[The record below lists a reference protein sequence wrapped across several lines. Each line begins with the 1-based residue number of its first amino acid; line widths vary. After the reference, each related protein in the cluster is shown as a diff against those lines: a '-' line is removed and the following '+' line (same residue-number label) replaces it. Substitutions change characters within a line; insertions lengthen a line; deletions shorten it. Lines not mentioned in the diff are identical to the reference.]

1 MTIAQTQPV
10 SDPMGLPATRRYS
23 PWDEFVKRF
32 RRNKP
37 AVLSLA
43 ILVVLATCA
52 VVFFTMDVTG
62 HYWPYNPMAPD
73 LKAKMEGPSAA
84 HPLGTDNLGRDVMTR
99 MLHGTRIS
107 LTVGF
112 VAVSVSVTIG
122 VLIGAIAGYFGG
134 MVDGILMRFV
144 DMMMCFPTFFLILT
158 VVALLEPNIWNIII
172 VIGLTSWT
180 GTARFVRAEFLSLRE
195 RDFVLA
201 ARAGGLSNRR
211 IIFRHIL
218 PNALAPVA
226 VSAVL
231 GIAGAI
237 LTEASLSF
245 LGFGVQPPAPTW
257 GNILADGKSYIL
269 DAWWLI
275 VFPGVA
281 IFVTTLS
288 FYLVGE
294 GMREALDPRL
304 RIGT

>member
-1 MTIAQTQPV
+1 MTTAQTQSMV
-10 SDPMGLPATRRYS
+10 QAQDMAPAGRYS
-23 PWDEFVKRF
+23 PWGEFVKRF
-32 RRNKP
+32 RRNTP
-37 AVLSLA
+37 AMISLGVLL
-43 ILVVLATCA
+43 VLAALA
-52 VVFFTMDVTG
+52 VVFYSMELVG
-62 HYWPYNPMAPD
+62 HYWPYDPLTPD
-73 LKAKMEGPSAA
+73 LTAKLQPPHVA
-84 HPLGTDNLGRDVMTR
+84 HLLGTDNLGRDVLTR

-112 VAVSVSVTIG
+112 VAVGVAATIG
-122 VLIGAIAGYFGG
+122 IFIGAIAGYFGG
-134 MVDGILMRFV
+134 LVDSVLMRFV

-158 VVALLEPNIWNIII
+158 VVALLQPNIYNIIV
-172 VIGLTSWT
+172 VIGLTGWT

-201 ARAGGLSNRR
+201 ARAGGLGNRR

-257 GNILADGKSYIL
+257 GNILADGKTYIL

-275 VFPGVA
+275 VFPGMA

-294 GMREALDPRL
+294 GLREALDPRL
-304 RIGT
+304 RVD

>member
-1 MTIAQTQPV
+1 LGILILLAAA
-10 SDPMGLPATRRYS
+10 S
-23 PWDEFVKRF
+23 
-32 RRNKP
+32 
-37 AVLSLA
+37 AV
-43 ILVVLATCA
+43 
-52 VVFFTMDVTG
+52 FWTMDATH
-62 HYWPYNPMAPD
+62 HYWPCDPRATD
-73 LKAKMEGPSAA
+73 LQAKLQGPSRA

-107 LTVGF
+107 LTVGL
-112 VAVSVSVTIG
+112 VAVGVSVTIG
-122 VLIGAIAGYFGG
+122 ILIGSIAGYVGG
-134 MVDGILMRFV
+134 MVDSVLMRFV
-144 DMMMCFPTFFLILT
+144 DMVMCFPTFFLILT

-201 ARAGGLSNRR
+201 ARAGGLGNGR
-211 IIFRHIL
+211 IILRHIL

-257 GNILADGKSYIL
+257 GNILADGKTYIL

-275 VFPGVA
+275 VFPGIA

-294 GMREALDPRL
+294 GLREALDPRL
-304 RIGT
+304 RID

>member
-1 MTIAQTQPV
+1 MTVAPITPQIDAA
-10 SDPMGLPATRRYS
+10 DLRATEQYS
-23 PWDEFVKRF
+23 PWRDFLRRFV
-32 RRNKP
+32 RNKP
-37 AVLSLA
+37 AVLA
-43 ILVVLATCA
+43 FWILVVLAVIA
-52 VVFFTMDVTG
+52 VVFTSMELTK
-62 HYWPYNPMAPD
+62 HYWPYNPDSVD
-73 LKAKMEGPSAA
+73 LTVKLQGPSMA
-84 HPLGTDNLGRDVMTR
+84 HPLGTDNLGRDVCTR

-112 VAVSVSVTIG
+112 IAVGVSITIG
-122 VLIGAIAGYFGG
+122 IFVGAVAGYFGG
-134 MVDGILMRFV
+134 VVDAILMRFV

-158 VVALLEPNIWNIII
+158 VVALLKPSIYNIII

-180 GTARFVRAEFLSLRE
+180 GTARFVRAEFLSLRQ

-201 ARAGGLSNRR
+201 AVAGGLGNSR

-218 PNALAPVA
+218 PNSLAPVA

-245 LGFGVQPPAPTW
+245 LGFGVPPPAPTW
-257 GNILADGKSYIL
+257 GNVLADGKTYIL

-275 VFPGVA
+275 VFPGMA
-281 IFVTTLS
+281 IFITTLS

-304 RIGT
+304 RID

>member
-1 MTIAQTQPV
+1 MTAA
-10 SDPMGLPATRRYS
+10 PATSQAEPKDLRGAERYS
-23 PWDEFVKRF
+23 PRRDFLKRF
-32 RRNKP
+32 FRNKP
-37 AVLSLA
+37 AVLALW
-43 ILVVLATCA
+43 ILIVLAVVA
-52 VVFFTMDVTG
+52 VVFTSMEITQR
-62 HYWPYNPMAPD
+62 YWPYDPHSVD
-73 LKAKMEGPSAA
+73 LTVKLQGPSGA
-84 HPLGTDNLGRDVMTR
+84 HPLGTDNLGRDVLTR

-112 VAVSVSVTIG
+112 VAVAVSVTIG
-122 VLIGAIAGYFGG
+122 VLIGSMAGYFGG
-134 MVDGILMRFV
+134 VVDSVLMRFV

-158 VVALLEPNIWNIII
+158 VVALLKPSIYNIII
-172 VIGLTSWT
+172 VIGLTGWT
-180 GTARFVRAEFLSLRE
+180 GTARFVRAEFLSLRG

-201 ARAGGLSNRR
+201 ALAGGLGNGR

-237 LTEASLSF
+237 LTEAGLSF
-245 LGFGVQPPAPTW
+245 LGFGVPPPAPTW
-257 GNILADGKSYIL
+257 GNILADGKTYIL

-275 VFPGVA
+275 VFPGMA

-294 GMREALDPRL
+294 GLREALDPRL
-304 RIGT
+304 RID

>member
-1 MTIAQTQPV
+1 MTVANTEPLQAPLE
-10 SDPMGLPATRRYS
+10 LPAGERYS
-23 PWDEFVKRF
+23 PWREFVKRF

-37 AVLSLA
+37 AVVA
-43 ILVVLATCA
+43 FWILVGLAVIALTFWLFGVL
-52 VVFFTMDVTG
+52 G
-62 HYWPYNPMAPD
+62 IHWPYDPRATDLTAKLEAP
-73 LKAKMEGPSAA
+73 GAA
-84 HPLGTDNLGRDVMTR
+84 HPLGTDNLGRDVLTR

-112 VAVSVSVTIG
+112 VAVGVAMTIG
-122 VLIGAIAGYFGG
+122 ILVGAIAGYFGK
-134 MVDGILMRFV
+134 VADAILMRFV
-144 DMMMCFPTFFLILT
+144 DMVMCFPTFFLILT
-158 VVALLEPNIWNIII
+158 VVALLEPSIYNIII

-180 GTARFVRAEFLSLRE
+180 GTARFVRAEFLSLRG

-201 ARAGGLSNRR
+201 ARAGGLGSGR

-245 LGFGVQPPAPTW
+245 LGFGVPPPAPTW

-275 VFPGVA
+275 VFPGIA
-281 IFVTTLS
+281 IFITTLS

-304 RIGT
+304 RVD

>member
-1 MTIAQTQPV
+1 MTTKPTTADIQTADLA
-10 SDPMGLPATRRYS
+10 SAEAYS
-23 PWDEFVKRF
+23 PWRDFVKRF
-32 RRNKP
+32 VRNKP
-37 AVLSLA
+37 AIISFWVLIFLA
-43 ILVVLATCA
+43 GIAI
-52 VVFFTMDVTG
+52 VFTTMEITH
-62 HYWPYNPMAPD
+62 HYWPYNPDSINLMVK
-73 LKAKMEGPSAA
+73 LQGPSWA
-84 HPLGTDNLGRDVMTR
+84 HPLGTDNLGRDVLTR

-112 VAVSVSVTIG
+112 IAVGVSITIG
-122 VLIGAIAGYFGG
+122 ILVGAVAGYFGG
-134 MVDGILMRFV
+134 MVDSVLMRFV
-144 DMMMCFPTFFLILT
+144 DMVMCFPTFFLILT
-158 VVALLEPNIWNIII
+158 VVALLKPSIYNIII

-180 GTARFVRAEFLSLRE
+180 GTARFVRAEFMSLRE

-201 ARAGGLSNRR
+201 AMAGGLSNRR

-245 LGFGVQPPAPTW
+245 LGFGVPPPAPTW
-257 GNILADGKSYIL
+257 GNILADGKTYIL

-275 VFPGVA
+275 IFPGMA

-304 RIGT
+304 RVD

>member
-1 MTIAQTQPV
+1 MTTAQTEPIAEPQDLAPV
-10 SDPMGLPATRRYS
+10 GRYS
-23 PWDEFVKRF
+23 PWEELVKRF

-37 AVLSLA
+37 AMLSLYV
-43 ILVVLATCA
+43 LVVLAVIA
-52 VVFFTMDVTG
+52 IVFYSMDAIG
-62 HYWPYNPMAPD
+62 HYWPYNPLTPD
-73 LKAKMEGPSAA
+73 LKAKLQPPQLG
-84 HPLGTDNLGRDVMTR
+84 HLLGTDNLGRDVLTR
-99 MLHGTRIS
+99 MLHGTRVS

-112 VAVSVSVTIG
+112 VAVGVAVTIG
-122 VLIGAIAGYFGG
+122 IFVGAIAGYFGG
-134 MVDGILMRFV
+134 IVDSVLMRFV

-158 VVALLEPNIWNIII
+158 VVALLQPNIYNIIV
-172 VIGLTSWT
+172 VIGLTGWT

-201 ARAGGLSNRR
+201 ARAGGLGNGR

-218 PNALAPVA
+218 PNAMAPVA

-245 LGFGVQPPAPTW
+245 LGFGVQPPTPTW
-257 GNILADGKSYIL
+257 GNILADGKTYIL

-294 GMREALDPRL
+294 GLREALDPRL
-304 RIGT
+304 RID

>member
-1 MTIAQTQPV
+1 
-10 SDPMGLPATRRYS
+10 
-23 PWDEFVKRF
+23 
-32 RRNKP
+32 
-37 AVLSLA
+37 
-43 ILVVLATCA
+43 
-52 VVFFTMDVTG
+52 
-62 HYWPYNPMAPD
+62 
-73 LKAKMEGPSAA
+73 
-84 HPLGTDNLGRDVMTR
+84 MTR

-112 VAVSVSVTIG
+112 IAVGVSITIG
-122 VLIGAIAGYFGG
+122 ILVGAIAGYFGG
-134 MVDGILMRFV
+134 ATDAVLMRFV
-144 DMMMCFPTFFLILT
+144 DMVMCFPTFFLILT
-158 VVALLEPNIWNIII
+158 VVALLKPSIYNIIV

-180 GTARFVRAEFLSLRE
+180 GTARFVRAEFLSLRQ

-201 ARAGGLSNRR
+201 AKAGGLKNGR

-245 LGFGVQPPAPTW
+245 LGFGVPPPAPTW
-257 GNILADGKSYIL
+257 GNILADGKVYIL

-275 VFPGVA
+275 VFPGIA

-294 GMREALDPRL
+294 GMREGAGSSASNRL
-304 RIGT
+304 TT

>member
-1 MTIAQTQPV
+1 MTAAAAQPGEVIQP
-10 SDPMGLPATRRYS
+10 AKYS
-23 PWDEFVKRF
+23 PWRDFLRRF

-37 AVLSLA
+37 AVISFYV
-43 ILVVLATCA
+43 LVVLGVIA
-52 VVFFTMDVTG
+52 VLFFSMDLTG
-62 HYWPYNPMAPD
+62 AYWPYDPGAPQ
-73 LKAKMEGPSAA
+73 LEAKLQPPSLR
-84 HPLGTDNLGRDVMTR
+84 HPLGTDNLGRDVATR

-112 VAVSVSVTIG
+112 VAVGVAVTIG
-122 VLIGAIAGYFGG
+122 VLVGSTAGYFGG
-134 MVDGILMRFV
+134 VVDAVLMRLV
-144 DMMMCFPTFFLILT
+144 DMVMCFPTFFLILT
-158 VVALLEPNIWNIII
+158 VVALLEPNIYNIVI

-180 GTARFVRAEFLSLRE
+180 GTARLVRAEFLSLRE

-201 ARAGGLSNRR
+201 ARAAGLGHAR

-237 LTEASLSF
+237 LTEAALSF
-245 LGFGVQPPAPTW
+245 LGFGVPPPAPTW
-257 GNILADGKSYIL
+257 GNILADGKNYIF
-269 DAWWLI
+269 DAWWLV

-281 IFVTTLS
+281 IFVTTLA
-288 FYLVGE
+288 FYLLGE

-304 RIGT
+304 RID

>member
-1 MTIAQTQPV
+1 MSYAPAQPELIAE
-10 SDPMGLPATRRYS
+10 DLAATERYS
-23 PWDEFVKRF
+23 PWRDFLRRFV
-32 RRNKP
+32 RNRP
-37 AVLSLA
+37 AIVSFW
-43 ILVVLATCA
+43 ILVVLAGLA
-52 VVFFTMDVTG
+52 VVFTSMEVTR
-62 HYWPYNPMAPD
+62 HYWPYNPDAVD
-73 LKAKMEGPSAA
+73 LTVKLQGPTAS
-84 HPLGTDNLGRDVMTR
+84 HPLGTDNLGRDVFTR

-112 VAVSVSVTIG
+112 IAVGVSVTIG
-122 VLIGAIAGYFGG
+122 ILVGALAGYFGG
-134 MVDGILMRFV
+134 IVDSILMRFV

-158 VVALLEPNIWNIII
+158 VVALLKPSIYNIII
-172 VIGLTSWT
+172 VIGVTSWT
-180 GTARFVRAEFLSLRE
+180 GTARFVRAEFLSLRQ
-195 RDFVLA
+195 RDFVMA
-201 ARAGGLSNRR
+201 AVAAGLGSRR

-245 LGFGVQPPAPTW
+245 LGFGVPPPAPTW
-257 GNILADGKSYIL
+257 GNILADGKVYIL

-275 VFPGVA
+275 VFPGLA

-304 RIGT
+304 RVST